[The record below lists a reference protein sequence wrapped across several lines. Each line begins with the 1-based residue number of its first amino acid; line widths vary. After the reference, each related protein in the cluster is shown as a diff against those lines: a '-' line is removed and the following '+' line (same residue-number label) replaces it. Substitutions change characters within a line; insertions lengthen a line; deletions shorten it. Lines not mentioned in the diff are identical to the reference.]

1 MFVFCLSSRLKME
14 NRESG
19 CLSVK
24 TDTSVKPP
32 IGLEQEGVHRLKLE
46 RRESASSGFLSMKSD
61 ESKEPPILFKEDSSH
76 RLKPETSES
85 VFSDCLSVETDQSKE
100 HPTGFSED
108 TSHSAQ
114 TSMADESVD
123 ASRLEEIRPQNTEHC
138 FRLLLAG
145 NLAVGKTC
153 LLQRFLHG
161 IFPARSNA
169 TIGFDFADKVIKMYG
184 KTVRL
189 KLFDMSGLEKRTAV
203 TTQLF
208 RGTHGFIIVYDVASQ
223 DTFDQLKTWL
233 WDIETRCDDNAFK
246 VLVGNKNDLT
256 PESRVDSTAAQELA
270 SEREMPFIE
279 TSALTGENVDEA
291 FLTVTRAIM
300 KHRGLDQVQTEP
312 AKASKKCLVS

>member
-1 MFVFCLSSRLKME
+1 MEEEAKFERLKME

-189 KLFDMSGLEKRTAV
+189 KL
-203 TTQLF
+203 
-208 RGTHGFIIVYDVASQ
+208 

-246 VLVGNKNDLT
+246 VL
-256 PESRVDSTAAQELA
+256 ELA

>member
-1 MFVFCLSSRLKME
+1 MEEEAKFERLKME

-189 KLFDMSGLEKRTAV
+189 KL
-203 TTQLF
+203 
-208 RGTHGFIIVYDVASQ
+208 